1 MKQIQPFD
9 MNQFITQLQ
18 GLESPSSQYNQ
29 KNASKNSPYR
39 GGNARNRQPQC
50 DKKASTH
57 NKLPRNSCS
66 ENSDGVSSTTSSSHK
81 KSNIRLARLIEPE
94 KQKSPNRRRN
104 GDSFSQLLKQQS
116 GGAIAK
122 NADYFAGTKSSPD
135 PSALPMPP
143 KHWFSN
149 NNSANSTSEEQKSL
163 NTNPTTPK
171 RQKKKQIAKRI
182 SMKADQ
188 TIAANVQNFFS
199 NFNNS
204 PTRQQVISTA

>member
-1 MKQIQPFD
+1 MKQIQPFNMD
-9 MNQFITQLQ
+9 QFITQLQ

-29 KNASKNSPYR
+29 KNASTSPHR

-57 NKLPRNSCS
+57 SKLPRNSCS
-66 ENSDGVSSTTSSSHK
+66 ENSDGVSSSTSSSK
-81 KSNIRLARLIEPE
+81 KSNVRLARLIEPE
-94 KQKSPNRRRN
+94 KYKSPNRRRN

-122 NADYFAGTKSSPD
+122 NADFFAGTKSSPD

-149 NNSANSTSEEQKSL
+149 NNSANSTSEEQKSPKS
-163 NTNPTTPK
+163 NSTTPK
-171 RQKKKQIAKRI
+171 RQKKKHIAKHI
-182 SMKADQ
+182 AIKADQ
-188 TIAANVQNFFS
+188 PIAANVQNFFS